1 MRRGS
6 CCRIRLSAA
15 GAAALPGPSP
25 GIAHD
30 ITRAQL
36 VQPRRPR
43 AVLAVSPPRCE
54 SPEPNGY
61 ASAALRFVGD
71 KGFRLAWR
79 GCFLRGSLGCSSG
92 AFRFR
97 GRTWMTNPWDCCG
110 DPFEARVLHFSVLR
124 SGGTRIVH
132 IGANMCTLARTCARG
147 PKGILSSF
155 TIVVIQTTMLLCA
168 TLSAKRASLDDEKL
182 TRTILEIGG

>member
-1 MRRGS
+1 MLI
-6 CCRIRLSAA
+6 CVAL
-15 GAAALPGPSP
+15 GAK
-25 GIAHD
+25 
-30 ITRAQL
+30 RW
-36 VQPRRPR
+36 
-43 AVLAVSPPRCE
+43 RCE
-54 SPEPNGY
+54 SREPNGY

-132 IGANMCTLARTCARG
+132 IGANMCTRSPVHPFFFLASAR
-147 PKGILSSF
+147 PYPRQ

-168 TLSAKRASLDDEKL
+168 ALSAKRASLDDEKL

>member
-1 MRRGS
+1 M
-6 CCRIRLSAA
+6 
-15 GAAALPGPSP
+15 
-25 GIAHD
+25 
-30 ITRAQL
+30 
-36 VQPRRPR
+36 QPRRPR

-147 PKGILSSF
+147 PKGIHSSLWLGQGPP
-155 TIVVIQTTMLLCA
+155 TNDSGDTNDDAIMRR
-168 TLSAKRASLDDEKL
+168 AKRKARVFGRRKTHADNS
-182 TRTILEIGG
+182 